1 MKIGVQTMK
10 SKAEKQPHP
19 EENLKLFEAAGQEAG
34 SKPARSPEDGTDV
47 DEPKQSD
54 KPLAELQALNLA
66 LFNST
71 NDMIW
76 SVDPQTFALVTFN
89 RALEDYFFNGL
100 GIKIKPGMT
109 PDDLLPPKAA
119 AQWREFY
126 RYALRDGAYATE
138 YLSVDG
144 TNYLLLSFSLLKC
157 DGNVF
162 GISVFGKNITERKLA
177 EQALEE
183 RLRFERLLSGLSARF
198 VDIPPDRVD
207 AEIEQGL
214 KQILEFFKVDRCGL
228 IRVLPGKGS
237 WQITHVALSKSVQPV
252 PVGVELPTSTHPWVY
267 HKLIEKGEVVSVSRP
282 DDLPAE
288 ANVDKQTWIGW
299 GTRSTLHIPILIGE
313 AVGHAISINSVK
325 SETIWPEE
333 LFPRLRLLGEIF
345 IKPLKRKQ
353 MEEQLREHLR
363 EIEELKQR
371 LEKENICLQE
381 EVNLLTGHTE
391 IVGRSLAMRRVLSQA
406 EQVAPTDSTVLI
418 QGETGTGK
426 ELVARAIHR
435 LSSRKNRPL
444 VTVNCASLPPAL
456 IESELFGRE
465 KGAYTGALSRMA
477 GRFELADGSTLFLDE
492 IGELPLDVQGKLLRV
507 LEDGSFERLGSTKT
521 LHVNVRIIAATNR
534 DLDKEVKAGRFRKDL
549 YYRLNVFPIAI
560 PPLRER
566 PEDIPLMVTAFVG
579 KLEKRM
585 GKEIETISKKT
596 MHALQSYSW
605 PGNVWELKNIIEHAM
620 ILSKGHTLVVHLP
633 NAELSETDVTQN
645 LHEMERLHVV
655 SVLEKVGWR
664 LSGKGGA
671 AEALGLKRT
680 TLQAR
685 MKKLGI
691 KRPNT

>member
-1 MKIGVQTMK
+1 
-10 SKAEKQPHP
+10 
-19 EENLKLFEAAGQEAG
+19 
-34 SKPARSPEDGTDV
+34 
-47 DEPKQSD
+47 
-54 KPLAELQALNLA
+54 
-66 LFNST
+66 
-71 NDMIW
+71 
-76 SVDPQTFALVTFN
+76 
-89 RALEDYFFNGL
+89 
-100 GIKIKPGMT
+100 
-109 PDDLLPPKAA
+109 
-119 AQWREFY
+119 
-126 RYALRDGAYATE
+126 
-138 YLSVDG
+138 
-144 TNYLLLSFSLLKC
+144 
-157 DGNVF
+157 
-162 GISVFGKNITERKLA
+162 
-177 EQALEE
+177 
-183 RLRFERLLSGLSARF
+183 
-198 VDIPPDRVD
+198 
-207 AEIEQGL
+207 
-214 KQILEFFKVDRCGL
+214 
-228 IRVLPGKGS
+228 
-237 WQITHVALSKSVQPV
+237 
-252 PVGVELPTSTHPWVY
+252 
-267 HKLIEKGEVVSVSRP
+267 
-282 DDLPAE
+282 
-288 ANVDKQTWIGW
+288 
-299 GTRSTLHIPILIGE
+299 
-313 AVGHAISINSVK
+313 
-325 SETIWPEE
+325 
-333 LFPRLRLLGEIF
+333 
-345 IKPLKRKQ
+345 

-371 LEKENICLQE
+371 FEKENICLQE

-507 LEDGSFERLGSTKT
+507 LEEGSFERLGSTKT

-566 PEDIPLMVTAFVG
+566 PEDIPLMVTAFVR

-605 PGNVWELKNIIEHAM
+605 PGNVRELKNIIEHAM